1 MQWQYLV
8 QTISADVVTRLA
20 DAGIAPLVDGAI
32 LLGPEH
38 IAENASP
45 NRIVFV
51 PKGSKY
57 TPRDASMRQGR
68 QAREVPQGSGVLSV
82 FVTCGGVGY
91 TGATVA
97 ISAPDL
103 TGGVQATANAV
114 VTEDVVHRVQMTAM
128 GTGYTEEPTVTITG
142 NGSSATARAVLT
154 PSFEQLAAMQQR
166 ALWTEWQLYEVH
178 LWGCTYDTDSPPF
191 QQTHPDTDWDAT
203 ALLGLVI
210 LQSLSDLAHGVHVPG
225 AMRWV
230 SSDPTSTKLQIL
242 GRYAVWN
249 LEIAVPVPDVLYSLA
264 PIGTRPVPTVALLLP
279 DGTTS
284 DPIDLG

>member
-1 MQWQYLV
+1 
-8 QTISADVVTRLA
+8 
-20 DAGIAPLVDGAI
+20 
-32 LLGPEH
+32 
-38 IAENASP
+38 
-45 NRIVFV
+45 
-51 PKGSKY
+51 
-57 TPRDASMRQGR
+57 
-68 QAREVPQGSGVLSV
+68 
-82 FVTCGGVGY
+82 
-91 TGATVA
+91 
-97 ISAPDL
+97 
-103 TGGVQATANAV
+103 
-114 VTEDVVHRVQMTAM
+114 MTAM

-142 NGSSATARAVLT
+142 NGSGATARAVLT

-178 LWGCTYDTDSPPF
+178 LWGCTYDTADPPF
-191 QQTHPDTDWDAT
+191 QQTNPETDWDAT

-210 LQSLSDLAHGVHVPG
+210 LQSLSDLAHGVHIPG

-264 PIGTRPVPTVALLLP
+264 PIGTRPVPTVSLLLP
-279 DGTTS
+279 DGSSS